1 MALRQQELRGV
12 TYPQGILAA
21 DDADEGGVDWITEP
35 VIGGAF
41 QVLNTPGVGFL
52 ERVYENA
59 LVHELRKR
67 GLDVVQQHGVTVT
80 YDGVVVGAYNVDLL
94 VEGSLIVELKAVR
107 ALDDVHAAQ
116 CLNYLNAN
124 GLRFRVLFNFGWR
137 SRELLTVFDAARYIS
152 VYPCASVVGIS
163 CLY

>member
-1 MALRQQELRGV
+1 MHTDGDGV
-12 TYPQGILAA
+12 SR
-21 DDADEGGVDWITEP
+21 ITER

-41 QVLNTPGVGFL
+41 QVLNTLGVGFL

-67 GLDVVQQHGVTVT
+67 GLDVVQQHGVNVI

-94 VEGSLIVELKAVR
+94 VEGSLIVELKAVK

-116 CLNYLNAN
+116 CLNYLKAT
-124 GLRFRVLFNFGWR
+124 GLRFCLLLNFGR
-137 SRELLTVFDAARYIS
+137 SRLEIQRIAHGF
-152 VYPCASVVGIS
+152 
-163 CLY
+163 